1 MTTLSNNSAIMDTSR
16 GITLKTEGRYIP
28 HDIVV
33 KPNSSFIISTDF
45 DSMTISE
52 EKSFTVSTIN
62 IDGTLKINTLTGLT
76 PGRLYISTLSG
87 GVLPSITDNYTN
99 TSITN
104 MKQGSSIS
112 IKSAEAGSSYDISS
126 LAGSLQVSTLSGT
139 SKFDDFAAGAEI
151 DIKKDGAYVKVA
163 NESGLITANPTFS
176 RSDTATSLT
185 PSAVNAEYSSDDT
198 SGVAFSVA
206 ASTPV
211 PKTIYSA
218 AAKGWIDISEGTEI
232 LASGNVNEAITK
244 YITSI
249 SIAKDKS
256 FSKINN
262 NGTISSI
269 ANGISG
275 VITSISNVSTI
286 ESISNDGN
294 ISAFSNNNAIMNY
307 SGTGA
312 ILNYSANTT
321 LYNFNGG
328 CIKFFYSGASMQ
340 YDTTTK
346 AIVFSY

>member
-1 MTTLSNNSAIMDTSR
+1 MATLSNNSAIMDTSR
-16 GITLKTEGRYIP
+16 GITLRTEGRYIP
-28 HDIVV
+28 HNIVV
-33 KPNSSFIISTDF
+33 KPNSSFSIATDF
-45 DSMTISE
+45 DSITVNE
-52 EKSFTVSTIN
+52 EESFTVGTANIN
-62 IDGTLKINTLTGLT
+62 GTLKINTLTGLT
-76 PGRLYISTLSG
+76 PGNLYIGTLTG
-87 GVLPSITDNYTN
+87 GVLPSVTDNYAT

-112 IKSAEAGSSYDISS
+112 IKSAEAGSSCAISS

-139 SKFDDFAAGAEI
+139 SKFDGFAAGAEV
-151 DIKKDGAYVKVA
+151 DIKKDEAYVTVA

-176 RSDTATSLT
+176 RADTTTSLT

-198 SGVAFSVA
+198 SGVAFSVD
-206 ASTPV
+206 ASTPI

-218 AAKGWIDISEGTEI
+218 AVKGWVDISKETEV
-232 LASGNVNEAITK
+232 LASGNINESITK

-262 NGTISSI
+262 NGTISSV

-275 VITSISNVSTI
+275 VITSISNVNII
-286 ESISNDGN
+286 ESISNVGA
-294 ISAFSNNNAIMNY
+294 ISTFSNNNSITNY

-312 ILNYSANTT
+312 IANYSANTT
-321 LYNFNGG
+321 IYNFNGG
-328 CIKFFYSGASMQ
+328 YIKFFDSDASMQ